1 MQTVSANA
9 GCFRKAKRL
18 LARAKNN
25 RRASLLTQ
33 VLARK
38 NKVTLVTRCPPPPYL
53 PYLPRAG
60 LVITGAEIT
69 VTPG

>member
-38 NKVTLVTRCPPPPYL
+38 NKVTLVTRCPPPPL
-53 PYLPRAG
+53 PYLARAG